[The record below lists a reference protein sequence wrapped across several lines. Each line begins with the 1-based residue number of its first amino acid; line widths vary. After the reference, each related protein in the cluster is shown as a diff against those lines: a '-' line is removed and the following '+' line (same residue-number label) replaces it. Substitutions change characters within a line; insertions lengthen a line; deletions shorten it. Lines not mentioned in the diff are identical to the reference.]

1 MPTLGVRHLAGGWFH
16 PTHIHTILDGWLG
29 IPKNKAMKLIT
40 STFVCLLLIGF
51 AGASY
56 GQIPAELDEAVLAA
70 LEKYDSYYLKF
81 VDSFI
86 RYN

>member
-1 MPTLGVRHLAGGWFH
+1 
-16 PTHIHTILDGWLG
+16 
-29 IPKNKAMKLIT
+29 MKLIT
-40 STFVCLLLIGF
+40 STFVSLLIIGF